1 MDEETRRQVAIFR
14 FGVIHDFVGGVRLDH
29 GERERLVK
37 QKAGRKY
44 EIPFSPKTRLSR
56 STILRW
62 VSLYQQGGG
71 RLQSLYPGGRSD
83 EGKSRAMDEE
93 TACALIGLR
102 KELPRATV
110 SFLIHQMEKRGLATP
125 GAPLSPTT
133 VWRFLNRQGLMHLG
147 ERSPEDR
154 RKPSFPMT
162 SGRVTRCMVPWWKKA
177 AKGERPIFL
186 LSWMISPAWSP
197 MPNSIWERP
206 WTHSWMPSGRPC

>member
-71 RLQSLYPGGRSD
+71 RLKSLYPGGRSD

-154 RKPSFPMT
+154 RKFEAELPNDIWQSDSMHE
-162 SGRVTRCMVPWWKKA
+162 KA

-206 WTHSWMPSGRPC
+206 WTHTWMPSGRPC